1 MKLSRISLWSL
12 TLAGC
17 MPAVRA
23 QSWNQFPES
32 GPETT
37 LDSLWVSAAYVQ
49 TLVEASS
56 AQIDISRFQQKG
68 PSNLWAAT
76 LGSFGEA
83 GVRNNQPSFDYS
95 AAGYA
100 LGYDYGVYGEKSG
113 ALLGLSFGQLFGHQN
128 IQEMPDYPDGP
139 LEGDRFRQTAW
150 MANVYG
156 AMFRETGP
164 RSSLLVSM
172 NVAYGNMEN
181 KCRHSDEWGNAS
193 KWDSETFNVGLSAS
207 WRYQVTRSFSVIP
220 FAGVT
225 YVHGANKVKRD
236 RVYDDSGWEDDY
248 WDDDGGYW
256 DDDGGYW
263 DDGQRWDNRGK
274 FDNVSLA
281 MGVTLE
287 HVLRFSGGAAWINA
301 LSGSYCP
308 DIYRND
314 PHYTFRDGWW
324 EGDEYC
330 ESRYKGKGYSPGKQ
344 SFKVKLLS
352 KMVFNDRCSVYASYQ
367 AHFRE
372 SLLEHQAALGVSL
385 SF

>member
-12 TLAGC
+12 TLAGY

-23 QSWNQFPES
+23 ESWNQFPES

-37 LDSLWVSAAYVQ
+37 LDSMWASAAYVQ

-56 AQIDISRFQQKG
+56 AQINISRFQQRG
-68 PSNLWAAT
+68 PSNLWAGA
-76 LGSFGEA
+76 LGSFGDA
-83 GVRNNQPSFDYS
+83 GVRNNHPSFDYA

-100 LGYDYGVYGEKSG
+100 LGYDYGTYGEKSG
-113 ALLGLSFGQLFGHQN
+113 SLLGLAFGQLFGRQN

-139 LEGDRFRQTAW
+139 IEGDRFRQSAW
-150 MANVYG
+150 MSNLYG
-156 AMFRETGP
+156 AYFRETGP
-164 RSSLLVSM
+164 RSSLLLAANAAFGST
-172 NVAYGNMEN
+172 EN
-181 KCRHSDEWGNAS
+181 KCRHSDAWGNAS
-193 KWDSETFNVGLSAS
+193 KWDSETFQVGLSAS
-207 WRYQVTRSFSVIP
+207 WRYQVTDYFSVIP
-220 FAGVT
+220 FMGVT

-236 RVYDDSGWEDDY
+236 D
-248 WDDDGGYW
+248 WDDDY
-256 DDDGGYW
+256 D
-263 DDGQRWDNRGK
+263 QRWDNRGT

-281 MGVTLE
+281 IGLTLE
-287 HVLRFSGGAAWINA
+287 HILRLSGNTVWINA

-308 DIYRND
+308 DVYRND

-324 EGDEYC
+324 EGDEYH

-352 KMVFNDRCSVYASYQ
+352 RMVFNDRCSVFASYQ

-372 SLLEHQAALGVSL
+372 SFLEHQAALGVSV

>member
-17 MPAVRA
+17 LPAVRA
-23 QSWNQFPES
+23 ESWNQFPES

-37 LDSLWVSAAYVQ
+37 LDSMWASAAYVQ

-56 AQIDISRFQQKG
+56 ARINISRFRQKG
-68 PSNLWAAT
+68 PSNLWAGA
-76 LGSFGEA
+76 LGSFGDV

-100 LGYDYGVYGEKSG
+100 LGYDYGTYGEKSG
-113 ALLGLSFGQLFGHQN
+113 SLLGLAFGQMFGHQN

-139 LEGDRFRQTAW
+139 MEGDRFRQSAW
-150 MANVYG
+150 MANLYG
-156 AMFRETGP
+156 AFFRETGP
-164 RSSLLVSM
+164 RSSLLLAANAAFGST
-172 NVAYGNMEN
+172 EN
-181 KCRHSDEWGNAS
+181 KCRHSDAWGNAS
-193 KWDSETFNVGLSAS
+193 RWDSETFQAGLSAS
-207 WRYQVTRSFSVIP
+207 WRYQVTNSFSVIP
-220 FAGVT
+220 FMGVT

-236 RVYDDSGWEDDY
+236 DRGGYGDSSWWGDY
-248 WDDDGGYW
+248 WWDDDDWG
-256 DDDGGYW
+256 DDDDYN
-263 DDGQRWDNRGK
+263 QRWDNRGT
-274 FDNVSLA
+274 FDNVSMA

-287 HVLRFSGGAAWINA
+287 HVLRLSGNTIWINA

-308 DIYRND
+308 DICRND

-324 EGDEYC
+324 EGDEYR

-352 KMVFNDRCSVYASYQ
+352 RMVFNDRCSVFASYQ

-372 SLLEHQAALGVSL
+372 SFLEHQAALGVSV

>member
-12 TLAGC
+12 TLAGF

-23 QSWNQFPES
+23 ESWNQFPES

-37 LDSLWVSAAYVQ
+37 LDSLWASAAYVQ

-56 AQIDISRFQQKG
+56 AQIDLSRFRQKG
-68 PSNLWAAT
+68 PSRLWAAA
-76 LGSFGEA
+76 LGSFGDA

-100 LGYDYGVYGEKSG
+100 LGYDYGAYGEKSG
-113 ALLGLSFGQLFGHQN
+113 SLLGLSFGQLFGHQN

-139 LEGDRFRQTAW
+139 LEGDRFRQSSW
-150 MANVYG
+150 MANLYG
-156 AMFRETGP
+156 AFFRETGP
-164 RSSLLVSM
+164 RSSLLLSA
-172 NVAYGNMEN
+172 NIAYGSTEN
-181 KCRHSDEWGNAS
+181 KCRHRDAWGNAS
-193 KWDSETFNVGLSAS
+193 NWDSETFQAGLSAS
-207 WRYQVTRSFSVIP
+207 WRYQVTGSFSVIP

-225 YVHGANKVKRD
+225 YVHGSNKVKKD
-236 RVYDDSGWEDDY
+236 TGGGGSFWW
-248 WDDDGGYW
+248 WDDDDW
-256 DDDGGYW
+256 DDD
-263 DDGQRWDNRGK
+263 DDQRWDNRGT

-287 HVLRFSGGAAWINA
+287 HVIRFSGGAVWINA

-324 EGDEYC
+324 EGDEYG

-344 SFKVKLLS
+344 SFKAKLLS
-352 KMVFNDRCSVYASYQ
+352 KIVLNGRCSVHASYQ

-372 SLLEHQAALGVSL
+372 SFLEHQAALGVSI